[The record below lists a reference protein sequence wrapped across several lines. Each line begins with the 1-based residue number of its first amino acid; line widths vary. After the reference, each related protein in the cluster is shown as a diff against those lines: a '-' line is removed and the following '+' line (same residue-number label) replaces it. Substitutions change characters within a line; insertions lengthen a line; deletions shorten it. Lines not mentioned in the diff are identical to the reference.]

1 MRSTCL
7 LTAIS
12 AACLLSG
19 CANSLFVGHKHGIDL
34 ETEVKSDMSAPI
46 SFNFGYQSHSAI
58 AVPPRKS
65 LSPSDLPK
73 TSQLAEGELLS
84 TYSVF
89 KLQRNVG
96 SVTDPVTG
104 NTTSINQPGAFTI
117 RTGLATGSAATNIS
131 KQVSEG
137 RARTR
142 GPAAAPQSATFGRMK
157 SILTN

>member
-1 MRSTCL
+1 MRFTCL
-7 LTAIS
+7 LTVIS
-12 AACLLSG
+12 AACLLPG
-19 CANSLFVGHKHGIDL
+19 CANSLFVGHKHGVDL
-34 ETEVKSDMSAPI
+34 ETEVKSDLSAPI
-46 SFNFGYQSHSAI
+46 SFNLGYQSHSAI

-65 LSPSDLPK
+65 LPFVDLAK
-73 TSQLAEGELLS
+73 TSRIAEGDLLS

-89 KLQRNVG
+89 KLQRDVG
-96 SVTDPVTG
+96 SLTDPATG
-104 NTTSINQPGAFTI
+104 KTVSINQPGAFTI

-142 GPAAAPQSATFGRMK
+142 GPAPAPESATFGRMK